1 MSENQD
7 IDITSL
13 FFGLGKSLPYLN
25 NNNKMRNI
33 IVFNLLVVMFSGCLQ
48 NHKNASS
55 VMPIAKIGHE
65 SVLLENETLK
75 AVWSVQDSSIAL
87 KKVINKYNNEVVD
100 LENITLFSLELED
113 GSRLS
118 NYDFKLY
125 ENLTINNLIISD
137 SLPTEA
143 LRFPGKEI
151 VGNLIEKNGNI
162 SIRWSVQLREGSNYI
177 RQNIL
182 IKSIHKPVEV
192 RSITFYDGKLEG
204 AIYAGSVLGSPIEYK
219 SFFFGLE
226 HPISQS
232 KALFAR
238 DLGRGS
244 VNSNAIDIS
253 EIVDRP
259 GTYTIAVEHGGGP
272 DNFNIS
278 SITLTENGKVI
289 SSDEHSLNGYGGSNF
304 YQFQVNNYNP
314 DNQYQIKANII
325 NSENASGRFHIYR
338 KTEGI
343 LNFFV
348 KREDILNP
356 GEFISAWSVTGVV
369 MGNHK
374 RRAFLQYL
382 ERERARPYKQFLH
395 YNCWWDI
402 TGNGVAS
409 FTSEQLIERMHAWN
423 QKFIEP
429 YDIELKSFVFD
440 DGWDDL
446 DSVWYFD
453 PIKFPE
459 GFAPQ
464 AALCQE
470 YNSGIGVWMSPFGG
484 YGKNKIRRVASA
496 GREGLE
502 TNDKGLSLAGINYY
516 NRFLERSLDML
527 INYNVNYFK
536 FDGFGGSNPKYLP
549 DMEAGA
555 RLIKE
560 LRKQN
565 PDVFINITVGSWPS
579 PFWLQYA
586 DCTYRGSGDL
596 HQAGKGSRTQKFITY
611 RDGTLHNNV
620 VKRAPYYPLN
630 SIMTIGIAYANIG
643 LPKNF
648 VNDDIEDFK
657 DMVRSFFAS
666 GSSLQELYISHDRM
680 KEDFWPVLAEAAK
693 WAKANEETLFDT
705 HWIGG
710 SPINLEVYGFASW
723 TPDKGIIMLRNPSEK
738 IIVYELNLNKTL
750 ELPENYKSDFK
761 LQSPWQED
769 RVKPVLRVGNG
780 ELCRIE
786 LKPFETK
793 VLEVTSLK

>member
-1 MSENQD
+1 
-7 IDITSL
+7 
-13 FFGLGKSLPYLN
+13 
-25 NNNKMRNI
+25 MRHI
-33 IVFNLLVVMFSGCLQ
+33 IVINLLIALFSGCLQ
-48 NHKNASS
+48 NPENVSS
-55 VMPIAKIGHE
+55 AMPIAKVGKYSAI
-65 SVLLENETLK
+65 LENETIK
-75 AVWSVQDSSIAL
+75 AVWSVQDSSITL
-87 KKVINKYNNEVVD
+87 KEVINKYNNEVVD
-100 LENITLFSLELED
+100 LKNITLFSLELAD

-118 NYDFKLY
+118 NHDFKLY
-125 ENLTINNLIISD
+125 GDLAINNLHVTD
-137 SLPTEA
+137 SQPTEA
-143 LRFPGKEI
+143 LRFQGKEI
-151 VGNLIEKNGNI
+151 VANLIEENGNI
-162 SIRWSVQLREGSNYI
+162 SIRWSAQLREGSNYF

-192 RSITFYDGKLEG
+192 RSVTFYDGTLEG

-226 HPISQS
+226 HPIAQS

-238 DLGRGS
+238 DLGSIR
-244 VNSNAIDIS
+244 SNEIDIS
-253 EIVDRP
+253 EMVDRP

-278 SITLTENGKVI
+278 SITLTENGSMV
-289 SSDEHSLNGYGGSNF
+289 STDEHPLNGYAGSNF
-304 YQFQVNNYNP
+304 YQIQVNNYNP
-314 DNQYQIKANII
+314 GNQYHIKANII
-325 NSENASGRFHIYR
+325 NSKNASGRFHIYQ
-338 KTEGI
+338 KNEGV

-348 KREDILNP
+348 KREDFLNP
-356 GEFISAWSVTGVV
+356 GEFISAWSVTGVFK
-369 MGNHK
+369 GNRK
-374 RRAFLQYL
+374 RRAFLQHL
-382 ERERARPYKQFLH
+382 ERERARPYKHFLH

-402 TGNGVAS
+402 TNDGAAS

-423 QKFIEP
+423 RKFIVP
-429 YDIELKSFVFD
+429 YKIELKSFVFD

-464 AALCQE
+464 AELCNK

-484 YGKNKIRRVASA
+484 YGDNKKRRVESA
-496 GREGLE
+496 LREGLE
-502 TNDKGLSLAGINYY
+502 TNDKGLSLAGANYY

-527 INYNVNYFK
+527 NNYNVNYFK

-560 LRKQN
+560 LRKHN
-565 PDVFINITVGSWPS
+565 PEVFINITVGSWPS

-586 DCTYRGSGDL
+586 DCTWRGSGDL
-596 HQAGKGSRTQKFITY
+596 HQAGLGSRTQKFITY
-611 RDGTLHNNV
+611 RDGTLYNNI

-630 SIMTIGIAYANIG
+630 SIMTVGIAYANLGHPRSFI
-643 LPKNF
+643 
-648 VNDDIEDFK
+648 NDDIEDFK
-657 DMVRSFFAS
+657 DMVQSSFGS

-693 WAKANEETLFDT
+693 WAKENEEILVDT

-723 TPDKGIIMLRNPSEK
+723 NQDKGIVMLRNPGEK
-738 IIVYELNLNKTL
+738 IIVYELNLNEAL
-750 ELPENYKSDFK
+750 ELPGNYKSDFM

-769 RVKPVLRVGNG
+769 RDEPILKADSNELRRV
-780 ELCRIE
+780 ELR
-786 LKPFETK
+786 PFETK
-793 VLEVTSLK
+793 VFEVTPL